1 MRTLTPARFCLL
13 LCTLAALAPARA
25 ADPPRADVYGDPL
38 PDGALARLG
47 TVRWR
52 AGNTV
57 ATTAFLPD
65 GKSVLTVSLDYFVQV
80 WDRDTG
86 KELRHFDA
94 AGEAPAN
101 PNLPRVVF
109 LNANGT
115 NAIVSRDGKFLAC
128 PGRDGAVRLWDLAA
142 GKEVC
147 RVGEWTTSGRAQLA
161 LTADGKTLATAIYGQ
176 KITLWDT
183 ATGKELRSF
192 GETAANSRLMPYRMG
207 FSADGKTLVQAGID
221 FGQGGIQTTVVAW
234 DAVNGKETKR
244 VTDPAF
250 ANNSLPAQLAG
261 ISPDAKTVA
270 MPTGGRVKLL
280 DLADGKE
287 ARDLDGGDAYTS
299 LHFSPDGKL
308 LVGMTGRNDSL
319 YVWDVA
325 SGKAKGKFGKAAGP
339 AGVAVTAG
347 ARFTSGLSVSADGKT
362 FAWADGPALRLV
374 DLTTGKETNASA
386 GHASAVRD
394 VSFGR
399 DGKTLLTWADD
410 ATVRRWDA
418 ASGKEIGQV
427 AVPGKSFTFV
437 LPSPDERT
445 LAAGEPDG
453 TIRLFDAATG
463 KEGHTLRPGQP
474 TYGRCH
480 VFSPDSRLLA
490 VVGASSQAVEV
501 FDVVAGRLKHPLE
514 LPSASPTTA
523 VPGRPAALVLSAA
536 RGTRRAFFSPDSRQV
551 AVTDVNLVIWDVAS
565 GREERQIVLPQGAAL
580 RDAVYSP
587 DGRTIAVAIDGG
599 EVEVWEVASAQ
610 KRLTINPQPKA
621 DPARPAATLR
631 LVAANGVPLPGT
643 LAFSPD
649 GRLLAQATDRKA
661 RLWDLHTGKEVAA
674 FDGHRGPVLALAF
687 APGGKR
693 LATASSDTTGLVWD
707 AEPAVKKLA
716 ALAAPITQDKV
727 EASWA
732 DLLRGDGVRAYEA
745 VRALAGDPAKAVPFL
760 SERVKPVTPP
770 DPKVVT
776 KLIADLDADEFE
788 ARESAHKQLEGFG
801 ELALARMREA
811 LKGSPSAEQRRA
823 LEELVKGAVAPSP
836 SGERLRLVRA
846 LEALE
851 LAATPEAVKVIRAVA
866 DGAPDTL
873 PTTQA
878 QAILRRLGQK

>member
-1 MRTLTPARFCLL
+1 MRTLTPARFCVLL
-13 LCTLAALAPARA
+13 LCTLVVPARA
-25 ADPPRADVYGDPL
+25 ADPPRTDAHGDPL

-52 AGNTV
+52 AGNTI
-57 ATTAFLPD
+57 ATTAFLAD
-65 GKSVLTVSLDYFVQV
+65 GKSVLTVSLDYVVQV

-94 AGEAPAN
+94 AGEGPAAN
-101 PNLPRVVF
+101 ANVPRVVF

-115 NAIVSRDGKFLAC
+115 NVVVSRDGKFLAC
-128 PGRDGAVRLWDLAA
+128 PGRDGDVRLWDLAA
-142 GKEVC
+142 GREVS
-147 RVGEWTTSGRAQLA
+147 RLGDWSTAGRGQLA

-176 KITLWDT
+176 KTTLWDT
-183 ATGKELRSF
+183 ATRKELRSF
-192 GETAANSRLMPYRMG
+192 GETTATNRLMPYRMA
-207 FSADGKTLVQAGID
+207 FSADGKTLVQAGLEL
-221 FGQGGIQTTVVAW
+221 GKGAVQTTVIAW
-234 DAVNGKETKR
+234 DAVNGKELRR
-244 VTDPAF
+244 VTDPSLT
-250 ANNSLPAQLAG
+250 NNSLPAMQSA

-270 MPTGGRVKLL
+270 VPVGKVKLF

-287 ARDLDGGDAYTS
+287 ARDLDGGDAYTA
-299 LHFSPDGKL
+299 LLFSPDGKR
-308 LVGMTGRNDSL
+308 LVGMTGRNESL
-319 YVWDVA
+319 YVWDLA
-325 SGKAKGKFGKAAGP
+325 TGKAERKFGKAAGP
-339 AGVAVTAG
+339 AGAVAPTTGV
-347 ARFTSGLSVSADGKT
+347 RVNSGLSVSADGKT
-362 FAWADGPALRLV
+362 LAWADGPAVRLV

-418 ASGKEIGQV
+418 ASGKEVGQL

-445 LAAGEPDG
+445 LAAGEADG

-463 KEGHTLRPGQP
+463 KEGHTLRPSQP

-565 GREERQIVLPQGAAL
+565 GREERQIVLPQGTAL

-587 DGRTIAVAIDGG
+587 DGRTIAVAFDSG

-610 KRLTINPQPKA
+610 KRLTINPQAKA
-621 DPARPAATLR
+621 DPARSAATLR
-631 LVAANGVPLPGT
+631 LVSAYGVPLPGT

-649 GRLLAQATDRKA
+649 GRLLAQVADRKV
-661 RLWDLHTGKEVAA
+661 RLWDLHTGKEVVE

-693 LATASSDTTGLVWD
+693 LATVSSDTTGLVWD
-707 AEPAVKKLA
+707 AEPAVKKLP
-716 ALAAPITQDKV
+716 ALAAPITPDKV

-732 DLLRGDGVRAYEA
+732 DLLRGDGARAYEA

-760 SERVKPVTPP
+760 AEHVKPVTPP
-770 DPKVVT
+770 DPQVVT
-776 KLIADLDADEFE
+776 KLIADLDAEEFDV
-788 ARESAHKQLEGFG
+788 RESARKKLEGLG
-801 ELALARMREA
+801 ELALARMRQA
-811 LKGSPSAEQRRA
+811 LKDSPSAEQRRA
-823 LEELVKGAVAPSP
+823 LGELVKGAAAPSP
-836 SGERLRLVRA
+836 SGERLRLSRA

-851 LAATPEAVKVIRAVA
+851 MAATPEAVKVIRAVA